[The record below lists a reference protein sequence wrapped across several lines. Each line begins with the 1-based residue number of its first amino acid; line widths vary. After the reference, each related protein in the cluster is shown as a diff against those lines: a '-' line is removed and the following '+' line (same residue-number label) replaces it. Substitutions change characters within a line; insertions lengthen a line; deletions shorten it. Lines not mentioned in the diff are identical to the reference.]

1 MAMRALIWI
10 LTLVVVVSI
19 SGCIGK
25 GECWWWEGKQCWWF
39 NEQKMK
45 PSMEAPSTKADNV
58 PEAAANITTPT
69 EKEKPEEETPTTPY
83 VPLGCG

>member
-1 MAMRALIWI
+1 MRALIWI
-10 LTLVVVVSI
+10 LMLVVVVSI

-45 PSMEAPSTKADNV
+45 PGTEVPSAKDNV
-58 PEAAANITTPT
+58 PPKAAANITAPT